1 MFYAIW
7 HGAFEKP
14 PKAQVAAIQFSAE
27 ASMVIADF
35 EPLTSKAYLRRI
47 LKLSLGRVIIPL
59 CVYAPFAYFFPLIAL
74 FYLVCGAY
82 DVSRN
87 TRLNLST
94 VRRYFT
100 GNGVLLWILSPI
112 NVLLDILS
120 LPYIN
125 KGIYR
130 LEDMPP
136 GHRCE
141 IDRLIKAAIDADLV
155 RQVEERSKEHKRAL
169 ILWRYYGVPTETIV
183 DVPAFNRSWKYIQT
197 IGLSVFNKKIST
209 SQHFGWV
216 RASLRVLYNIND
228 IEDAS
233 AYIVV
238 GDTIHR
244 WCDGKLFIFDDTLQH
259 LSANE
264 TDRPRYC
271 MYVDILRPSPF
282 PRVMAAVCSAESY
295 IARKIKL
302 VSWSNWTLVERQR

>member
-1 MFYAIW
+1 MAL
-7 HGAFEKP
+7 GDVFEMP
-14 PKAQVAAIQFSAE
+14 PQDQVAAIQFSAG
-27 ASMVIADF
+27 ANMGVALDV
-35 EPLTSKAYLRRI
+35 PLTNKTRFRRFWKISLR
-47 LKLSLGRVIIPL
+47 RVIIPC
-59 CVYAPFAYFFPLIAL
+59 CVYIPLVYFFPLISL
-74 FYLVCGAY
+74 VYLICGAY

-87 TRLNLST
+87 TGLNLST
-94 VRRYFT
+94 IRRYFF

-125 KGIYR
+125 KGVYR
-130 LEDMPP
+130 LEDLPP
-136 GHRCE
+136 GHQEE
-141 IDRLIKAAIDADLV
+141 INRLIKGATDADLV

-183 DVPAFNRSWKYIQT
+183 DVPAFNGPWKYVQT
-197 IGLSVFNKKIST
+197 IGLSVFNTKIST
-209 SQHFGWV
+209 SLHFGWM

-228 IEDAS
+228 IEEPS

-238 GDTIHR
+238 GDTTHR

-271 MYVDILRPSPF
+271 MYVDILRPTPF
-282 PRVMAAVCSAESY
+282 PRVMAAVCAAESY

-302 VSWSNWTLVERQR
+302 VSLSKWTLVEQRR

>member
-1 MFYAIW
+1 MGIVL
-7 HGAFEKP
+7 G
-14 PKAQVAAIQFSAE
+14 
-27 ASMVIADF
+27 
-35 EPLTSKAYLRRI
+35 EPLTSKAHFRRV
-47 LKLSLGRVIIPL
+47 LKLLLRRVIIPF
-59 CVYAPFAYFFPLIAL
+59 CVYAPVAYFFPLIAL
-74 FYLVCGAY
+74 LYLVCGAY

-87 TRLNLST
+87 TGLNLST
-94 VRRYFT
+94 MRRYFL

-130 LEDMPP
+130 LEDLPQ
-136 GHRCE
+136 GHQDE
-141 IDRLIKAAIDADLV
+141 INRLIKAAIDADLV
-155 RQVEERSKEHKRAL
+155 HQVEERSKEHKRAL

-183 DVPAFNRSWKYIQT
+183 DVPAFNGPWKYIQT
-197 IGLSVFNKKIST
+197 IGLSIFNKKIST
-209 SQHFGWV
+209 SLHFGWM
-216 RASLRVLYNIND
+216 RASLRVLYNINN

-233 AYIVV
+233 AYIIV
-238 GDTIHR
+238 GETTHR

-295 IARKIKL
+295 VAKKIKL
-302 VSWSNWTLVERQR
+302 VSLSNWTLVERQR